1 MIRLRCALQM
11 LGIVF
16 TVTLPL
22 DTLTH
27 RLLAAEPASTTD
39 AADMVPRA
47 ERTTPHWNTDIAALL
62 KARCVKCHGP
72 GTREAG
78 LFLATPAGVV
88 RGSED
93 GPVVVPHDLA
103 ASKLWTQVDQQKMP
117 PEDPLPARERELL
130 RRWIIGGA
138 PGLSA
143 GSKAQPVE
151 ADHWSFRALMRPP
164 LPTVKNTAQVANP
177 VDRFILARLEAAGLQ
192 LAAPA
197 PPLNWLRRTRLALLG
212 LPPTLDELEA
222 FAAPAANPLA
232 AITAAANP
240 AAANP
245 AAVNPAAVNP
255 LGAAEQ
261 QLIDRWLSSP
271 QFGVRWGKR
280 WLDAAGYADS
290 NGYFNADTDRPLAYR
305 YRDYVVDSLNSDWPL
320 DQFVREQL
328 AGDELAFAAGYR
340 AGQSASPEIIRWLI
354 ATHFLRNGQDG
365 SGESDGNPD
374 EVRADRYYALEASQQ
389 LVGGSLMGLTI
400 QCAKC
405 HDHKFEPITQR
416 DFYQLQAILY
426 PAFSI
431 DNWVKPNDRF
441 VLAPLPGELE
451 RWQSQLQELDRRLL
465 VERQKLNEWVQANR
479 PAGELLFQDSFDD
492 PEQKLG
498 ERWSATAPGDD
509 APAGTVSVN
518 VDSDERPGARIRAGA
533 LQILEGRTAPNAW
546 LSTRQSFDWKPA
558 AKGDAIQ
565 VTFDLVANHVDNPA
579 APAERIGYYLA
590 LHDYN
595 DNSVVAGGNLLIDG
609 HPTTSTVVD
618 LDYPGQDAK
627 AIGQIGVTGY
637 RPGHNYGVRITNLD
651 NNQFRLE
658 HLVDF
663 LPEEKTIT
671 LAAADLP
678 PGGFGFEYCCGRSFI
693 VDNVRIERFI
703 QQPKD
708 SAPTPSPAEPA
719 DKGQRFGN
727 LTKFLEELTKQ
738 RQQVESLQKQREAI
752 AAARPGKIA
761 WLTDVKP
768 DPPAVPLLT
777 RGNYATPAEAVEPAG
792 LSVLTDHDNPY
803 EVPMTNGERPSSGRR
818 LALARWMTKPGSR
831 PAALLARVQVNRI
844 WQHYFGVGLVATSD
858 NLGLGGAEP
867 THPELL
873 EWLSMELIES
883 GWSSKHVHRLI
894 VTSATF
900 AQSSVVEAATAHRDP
915 SNRLYSRFPLVR
927 LDAEAIR
934 DRLLAVSDELDLRLG
949 GTYVPT
955 ARNGD
960 GEVRVEESVGGARR
974 RSLYLYQRRTQQ
986 LSFLSVFDAPSI
998 VFLSTQ
1004 RNRSTTP
1011 LQSLAQWNSEFV
1023 LQRANELATIV
1034 AQDQLDLDE
1043 RLQRL
1048 YERALG
1054 RRATTAELVLGREAL
1069 GELMAA
1075 HTADAAGRLA
1085 AWRDL
1090 AQAVLMSNEF
1100 LYLD

>member
-1 MIRLRCALQM
+1 
-11 LGIVF
+11 
-16 TVTLPL
+16 
-22 DTLTH
+22 
-27 RLLAAEPASTTD
+27 PAT
-39 AADMVPRA
+39 
-47 ERTTPHWNTDIAALL
+47 
-62 KARCVKCHGP
+62 
-72 GTREAG
+72 
-78 LFLATPAGVV
+78 
-88 RGSED
+88 
-93 GPVVVPHDLA
+93 
-103 ASKLWTQVDQQKMP
+103 
-117 PEDPLPARERELL
+117 
-130 RRWIIGGA
+130 
-138 PGLSA
+138 
-143 GSKAQPVE
+143 
-151 ADHWSFRALMRPP
+151 
-164 LPTVKNTAQVANP
+164 
-177 VDRFILARLEAAGLQ
+177 
-192 LAAPA
+192 
-197 PPLNWLRRTRLALLG
+197 
-212 LPPTLDELEA
+212 
-222 FAAPAANPLA
+222 
-232 AITAAANP
+232 
-240 AAANP
+240 
-245 AAVNPAAVNP
+245 
-255 LGAAEQ
+255 
-261 QLIDRWLSSP
+261 
-271 QFGVRWGKR
+271 
-280 WLDAAGYADS
+280 
-290 NGYFNADTDRPLAYR
+290 
-305 YRDYVVDSLNSDWPL
+305 
-320 DQFVREQL
+320 
-328 AGDELAFAAGYR
+328 
-340 AGQSASPEIIRWLI
+340 PEIIRWLI

-389 LVGGSLMGLTI
+389 LVGGSLLGLTI

-431 DNWVKPNDRF
+431 DHWVKPNDRF

-451 RWQSQLQELDRRLL
+451 RWQSQLEELDRRLL
-465 VERQKLNEWVQANR
+465 TERQTLSAWVQANR
-479 PAGELLFQDSFDD
+479 PAGELLFEDSFDD
-492 PEQKLG
+492 PQQKLG

-509 APAGTVSVN
+509 APAGIVPVK
-518 VDSDERPGARIRAGA
+518 VDSDERPGARICAGA
-533 LQILEGRTAPNAW
+533 LQILEGQTNPNAW

-558 AKGDAIQ
+558 AKGDAMQ
-565 VTFDLVANHVDNPA
+565 VTFDLVANQVDHRA

-595 DNSVVAGGNLLIDG
+595 DNSAVEGGNLLIDG
-609 HPTTSTVVD
+609 HPTTSTTVD
-618 LDYPGQDAK
+618 LDYPGKDAK

-637 RPGHNYGVRITNLD
+637 RPGHNYGVRITRLD

-658 HLVDF
+658 HLVDY
-663 LPEEKTIT
+663 LPEEKTLT

-693 VDNVRIERFI
+693 VDNVRIERFT
-703 QQPKD
+703 QQPND
-708 SAPTPSPAEPA
+708 SAPQPQPASSA
-719 DKGQRFGN
+719 GTGQHSGN
-727 LTKFLEELTKQ
+727 LAMFLEELKKQ
-738 RQQVESLQKQREAI
+738 RQQVESLQKQRDAL

-761 WLTDVKP
+761 WLTDAKP
-768 DPPAVPLLT
+768 DPPEVHLLT
-777 RGNYATPAEAVEPAG
+777 RGNYAAPAEIVEPAG
-792 LSVLTDHDNPY
+792 LSVLTDRDNPF
-803 EVPMTNGERPSSGRR
+803 EVQPMNGERQSSGRR

-831 PAALLARVQVNRI
+831 PAALLARVQVNRL

-873 EWLSMELIES
+873 EWLAAELIDS

-900 AQSSVVEAATAHRDP
+900 AQASVVDATTARRDP

-934 DRLLAVSDELDLRLG
+934 DRLLAASDELDLRLG
-949 GTYVPT
+949 GSYVPT

-960 GEVRVEESVGGARR
+960 GEVRVDESIAGARR
-974 RSLYLYQRRTQQ
+974 RALYLYQRRTQQ

-1023 LQRANELATIV
+1023 LQRAASLAPLV
-1034 AQDQLDLDE
+1034 AQDDLELDE
-1043 RLQRL
+1043 RLQLL

-1054 RRATTAELVLGREAL
+1054 RHATADELRLGRDGL

-1075 HTADAAGRLA
+1075 HSSDAAGRLA

-1090 AQAVLMSNEF
+1090 AQVLLMSNEF